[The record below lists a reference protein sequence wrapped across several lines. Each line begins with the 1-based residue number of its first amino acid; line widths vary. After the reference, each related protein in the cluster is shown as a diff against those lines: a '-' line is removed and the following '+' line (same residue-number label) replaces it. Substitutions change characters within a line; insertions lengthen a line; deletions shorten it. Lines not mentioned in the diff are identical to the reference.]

1 MRANDVAETVSMET
15 LTLLAAVAFLQIA
28 AASSPGPNFILVST
42 YASSASRRAAMMAVA
57 GIVVGILIW
66 SSLAILGLCA
76 LVSSSPTAYQIL
88 QYFGAVYL
96 AWIGASLLKSSF
108 QKQLG
113 DGMSQSKQNGP
124 SPFLRGFFV
133 NIGNP
138 KTIVFYTSL
147 FAVLVPSSAEPV
159 LLAAII
165 VVDALACAAWWL
177 FVALAFGTAPVKRF
191 FRNFQVL
198 IDRLFGFALIA
209 LGVNL
214 AFGRN

>member
-1 MRANDVAETVSMET
+1 MRAVDVTETVSMET
-15 LTLLAAVAFLQIA
+15 LTLLATVASLQKA

-42 YASSASRRAAMMAVA
+42 FASSASRRAAMMAVA
-57 GIVVGILIW
+57 GIVAGILIW
-66 SSLAILGLCA
+66 SSLAILGLGA

-108 QKQLG
+108 QKQLD
-113 DGMSQSKQNGP
+113 DGMSHSKQDGS
-124 SPFLRGFFV
+124 SPFLRGFLV

-159 LLAAII
+159 LLVAII

-177 FVALAFGTAPVKRF
+177 FVGLAFGIAPVKRF
-191 FRNFQVL
+191 YRNFWVL